1 MVSAS
6 FSSWLVM
13 EGKAQP
19 GCCCCA
25 ISQFNN
31 LIAPFWDSLSLFKSN
46 DIQGKNKTKHFRLLK
61 SATGRE
67 ITRSPVYSWGTEK
80 LQKCLTEKS
89 ISWMAAVSFMAVPPT
104 LWLGTGVLSKSFLSP
119 CFVELCVVDAWC
131 LQHLSALSPIAF
143 RCLLSSQRCHS
154 LEARFLEE
162 QQDHNHVIQ
171 KIAIYCGNTILSM
184 EKTWPSL
191 QLSEAVGENLPPR

>member
-1 MVSAS
+1 MVSAF

-19 GCCCCA
+19 GCFCWA

-31 LIAPFWDSLSLFKSN
+31 LIAPFWDSLSLFKVMTSRVK
-46 DIQGKNKTKHFRLLK
+46 IKHFRLLK

-80 LQKCLTEKS
+80 LQKSLTEKFV
-89 ISWMAAVSFMAVPPT
+89 SWMAAVSLMEVPPA
-104 LWLGTGVLSKSFLSP
+104 LWLGTGVLGKSFLSP

-131 LQHLSALSPIAF
+131 LQHLPALSPIAF
-143 RCLLSSQRCHS
+143 WFLLSSQSCHS
-154 LEARFLEE
+154 LKAGFFEE

-171 KIAIYCGNTILSM
+171 KTAIYCENTVLRM

-191 QLSEAVGENLPPR
+191 QWSEAVREHLPPW